1 MKNIEKMCI
10 FKTVNIK
17 FTSQES
23 AYTFHYKHETQKQK
37 ARVFYYF
44 KGLSMQ
50 LYLCFSWI
58 WFRKCQIKLEF
69 RNSSL
74 RIVFLCTQKNVYNLP
89 TFNLQ
94 EPHDRF
100 VSNVNW
106 GTRENHGNVHS
117 LVLRFKVKW
126 VDLYMNK

>member
-1 MKNIEKMCI
+1 MNLIPKMPNS
-10 FKTVNIK
+10 V
-17 FTSQES
+17 
-23 AYTFHYKHETQKQK
+23 Y
-37 ARVFYYF
+37 
-44 KGLSMQ
+44 
-50 LYLCFSWI
+50 
-58 WFRKCQIKLEF
+58 IKLEF

-89 TFNLQ
+89 TMNLQ

-100 VSNVNW
+100 VSNFNW
-106 GTRENHGNVHS
+106 GTRENHENVHS